1 MDFFGD
7 ESAAAQPAVQATSDP
22 AADFL
27 SGEQSEIANIEGA
40 VYDEPPAQAQAS
52 NGTFLYKAFI
62 LLSKLIKLMLAFS
75 WSQIYKKEDLRA
87 LFFLEF
93 WL

>member
-40 VYDEPPAQAQAS
+40 VYDEPPAQAEAS
-52 NGTFLYKAFI
+52 NGNFVYQCFI
-62 LLSKLIKLMLAFS
+62 SLGKLIKLMLAFYGV
-75 WSQIYKKEDLRA
+75 QIYRIKTR
-87 LFFLEF
+87 F
-93 WL
+93 